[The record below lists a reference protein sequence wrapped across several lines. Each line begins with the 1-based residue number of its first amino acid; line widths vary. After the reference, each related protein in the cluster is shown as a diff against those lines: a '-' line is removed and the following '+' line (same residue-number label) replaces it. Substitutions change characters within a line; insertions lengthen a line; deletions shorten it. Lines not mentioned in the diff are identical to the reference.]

1 MERRLGLICKWPR
14 LHSGWSSMNNTGY
27 SYSFH
32 EQHWR
37 LKRSLRSSFYDGDAP
52 LQSFYGRSRRYG
64 APHCTIFTT
73 ASLQLSIIIIFFYH
87 YHYYY
92 KGCTIFTTD
101 ALQLEM
107 KTEHLRL
114 SLLLENY
121 PLERD
126 WIGWENIYLHLHIED
141 PAHLIP
147 QPFVFAIKP
156 SILLQ
161 MVIVQLIGL
170 FSAQ

>member
-1 MERRLGLICKWPR
+1 MAMLPCNRFMGGAGDMVHHSAPFSQR
-14 LHSGWSSMNNTGY
+14 LHSSC
-27 SYSFH
+27 
-32 EQHWR
+32 R
-37 LKRSLRSSFYDGDAP
+37 LL
-52 LQSFYGRSRRYG
+52 L
-64 APHCTIFTT
+64 
-73 ASLQLSIIIIFFYH
+73 FFYH
-87 YHYYY
+87 YHY
-92 KGCTIFTTD
+92 KGCTNFTTD

-161 MVIVQLIGL
+161 MVTVQLIGL

>member
-1 MERRLGLICKWPR
+1 MTAFTLWLV
-14 LHSGWSSMNNTGY
+14 L
-27 SYSFH
+27 H
-32 EQHWR
+32 EQHWLLVLLSWTT
-37 LKRSLRSSFYDGDAP
+37 LKIEEKPQEQFLRWRCSLAIV
-52 LQSFYGRSRRYG
+52 LWEEQ
-64 APHCTIFTT
+64 AIWCTTLHHFHNGFTP
-73 ASLQLSIIIIFFYH
+73 AVDYYYFFYH
-87 YHYYY
+87 YHYR
-92 KGCTIFTTD
+92 GCTNFTTD

-161 MVIVQLIGL
+161 MVTVQLIGL

>member
-1 MERRLGLICKWPR
+1 
-14 LHSGWSSMNNTGY
+14 
-27 SYSFH
+27 
-32 EQHWR
+32 
-37 LKRSLRSSFYDGDAP
+37 
-52 LQSFYGRSRRYG
+52 
-64 APHCTIFTT
+64 
-73 ASLQLSIIIIFFYH
+73 
-87 YHYYY
+87 
-92 KGCTIFTTD
+92 
-101 ALQLEM
+101 M

-161 MVIVQLIGL
+161 MVTVQLIGL

>member
-1 MERRLGLICKWPR
+1 M
-14 LHSGWSSMNNTGY
+14 
-27 SYSFH
+27 F
-32 EQHWR
+32 
-37 LKRSLRSSFYDGDAP
+37 
-52 LQSFYGRSRRYG
+52 
-64 APHCTIFTT
+64 
-73 ASLQLSIIIIFFYH
+73 FFYLFL
-87 YHYYY
+87 YYYY
-92 KGCTIFTTD
+92 KGCTIFTTA

-114 SLLLENY
+114 SLILENY

-147 QPFVFAIKP
+147 QPLVFAIKP
-156 SILLQ
+156 SLLLQ
-161 MVIVQLIGL
+161 MVTVQFIGL

>member
-1 MERRLGLICKWPR
+1 MTAFTLWLVLHEQRWLLVLLSWTTLKIEEKPQEQFLRWRCSLAIVLWEEQAIWCTT
-14 LHSGWSSMNNTGY
+14 LHSS
-27 SYSFH
+27 
-32 EQHWR
+32 
-37 LKRSLRSSFYDGDAP
+37 
-52 LQSFYGRSRRYG
+52 
-64 APHCTIFTT
+64 C
-73 ASLQLSIIIIFFYH
+73 QLLLLFFYI

-161 MVIVQLIGL
+161 MVTVQLLGL

>member
-1 MERRLGLICKWPR
+1 
-14 LHSGWSSMNNTGY
+14 
-27 SYSFH
+27 
-32 EQHWR
+32 
-37 LKRSLRSSFYDGDAP
+37 
-52 LQSFYGRSRRYG
+52 
-64 APHCTIFTT
+64 
-73 ASLQLSIIIIFFYH
+73 
-87 YHYYY
+87 
-92 KGCTIFTTD
+92 
-101 ALQLEM
+101 M

-161 MVIVQLIGL
+161 MVTVQVYSQLSNSVISFMSFNSVVWLVQGL
-170 FSAQ
+170 PNSREAFPTQIQIQCNAIQ